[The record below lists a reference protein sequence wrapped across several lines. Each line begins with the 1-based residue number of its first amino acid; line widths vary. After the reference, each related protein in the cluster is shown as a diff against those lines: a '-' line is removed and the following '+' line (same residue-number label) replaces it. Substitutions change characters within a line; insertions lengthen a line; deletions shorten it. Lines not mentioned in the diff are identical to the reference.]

1 MKSLVLYIDKW
12 YIVGAVSTDGT
23 SRLVNLPNHEDRFW
37 LYFYEDVAND
47 EISYGKGF
55 QSKFRN
61 NENHY
66 YGDVFNSITSLSANY
81 TMFKRPQPM
90 KGIFKSSKIF
100 DDLRKDIDV
109 EGDIETY
116 VSFSK
121 DISLAARLIFLN
133 ELRSEGF
140 DVKESVARIDHLA
153 LEFAAKKN
161 DFAGD
166 GYYLVLNACNENLH
180 YSLYQKSEDIFVRES
195 EENLTGLGTDVR
207 SRALIEYVVD
217 NINDRERF
225 LKTKEEREAEYLRM
239 TQYVDEWLI
248 KLNACKSFIPVQITD
263 VTFSRDP
270 YKSYSVSVRKPK
282 IDERTE
288 KIVKDIINVITRF
301 VSDSKV
307 SHEQIKGVLLLGNTF
322 GNSQFRA
329 ELRSYYNLPAEM
341 MVGYMDRDLSTLV
354 SSYLFMNCSQ
364 FSVMTQNL
372 RINAEAE
379 LKRIQNAE
387 KEAEENVR
395 ELEKAEKQQEA
406 EKLARE
412 AELKY
417 KEAMDHGYDAE
428 REHNYDDMEEYFHI
442 ALELRP
448 DDQEARQKHD
458 EALRKKAEMAVQ
470 QNNYKEK
477 IQQAK
482 AAYEDKDYETS
493 KFKAEE
499 ALGYMPDSKEALRL
513 KEESNR
519 RIKSQKEFER
529 YLDRADLFIAQKA
542 YKEASQELQKARLL
556 DVDDKEIIEREN
568 KIAKEQHAANA
579 QVAELSNNLNSA
591 LNEGRYDDALK
602 FCNELIEFD
611 FANSRRWSAKIAE
624 INSKKE
630 RAAEEQKRWDNLIRD
645 IDSALLSEDWAKLN
659 DLGREALSIRE
670 NSDIRSKFEKSE
682 NKLAE
687 IRKNEQFTKAM
698 SEINELAIKKEFDDA
713 NAKLNSLERSM
724 RRDGLLD
731 SAKENQIRETRKSL
745 FDFGQSSSINPI
757 KSADFGSSIGRTG
770 VAGFSNGEQPNPK
783 PVSQPKK
790 PTSAP
795 DFDWDFGTSQKPK
808 QPTTRPDQ
816 TPQPKQPKSGG
827 SFFDSAS
834 EDKGHQKKN
843 SKPRGKITNDDFNF

>member
-1 MKSLVLYIDKW
+1 MKSLALYIDKW
-12 YIVGAVSTDGT
+12 YIVGAVNTDGIT
-23 SRLVNLPNHEDRFW
+23 RLVNLPNHEDRIW

-55 QSKFRN
+55 QSKYRN

-81 TMFKRPQPM
+81 RMFKRPQPM
-90 KGIFKSSKIF
+90 KGIFKSSKVF
-100 DDLRKDIDV
+100 DDLRKDIEA

-121 DISLAARLIFLN
+121 DISPAARLIFLN
-133 ELRSEGF
+133 ELRSDGF
-140 DVKESVARIDHLA
+140 DVKEYVARIDHLA
-153 LEFAAKKN
+153 LEYAAKKN
-161 DFAGD
+161 DFAED

-217 NINDRERF
+217 NINEREHF
-225 LKTKEEREAEYLRM
+225 LKTNEERESEYLRM

-307 SHEQIKGVLLLGNTF
+307 SHERIKAVLLLGNTF
-322 GNSQFRA
+322 GNSQFRS
-329 ELRSYYNLPAEM
+329 ELRSYYNLPM
-341 MVGYMDRDLSTLV
+341 DRMVVFGDRDLSSLV
-354 SSYLFMNCSQ
+354 SSYLFIDCEQ
-364 FSVMTQNL
+364 FSTLSTNL
-372 RINAEAE
+372 RANAEAE

-387 KEAEENVR
+387 REAEENQK
-395 ELEKAEKQQEA
+395 ELEESERKQESERQATEA
-406 EKLARE
+406 ER
-412 AELKY
+412 KY
-417 KEAMDHGYDAE
+417 KEAMEHGYDAE
-428 REHNYDDMEEYFHI
+428 REHNYDDMEEYFKI
-442 ALELRP
+442 ALGLRP
-448 DDQEARQKHD
+448 NDEEAKQKHE

-470 QNNYKEK
+470 QSHYKEK

-482 AAYEDKDYETS
+482 NAYDEADYETA

-499 ALGYMPDSKEALRL
+499 ALSFMPESKEAQRI
-513 KEESNR
+513 KDDSQR
-519 RIKSQKEFER
+519 RIKSQKELER

-542 YKEASQELQKARLL
+542 YNEARQELQKARLL
-556 DVDDKEIIEREN
+556 DVDDKEIIEREDR
-568 KIAKEQHAANA
+568 IATEQNAANA
-579 QVAELSNNLNSA
+579 HVAELSNNLNIA
-591 LNEGRYDDALK
+591 LGECRYDDALN

-630 RAAEEQKRWDNLIRD
+630 RAAEEQKRWDKLIRD
-645 IDSALLSEDWAKLN
+645 IDSALLSEDWTKLN
-659 DLGREALSIRE
+659 ELCKEALAMRN
-670 NSDIRSKFEKSE
+670 NSDIRSKLDKSE
-682 NKLAE
+682 SKLAE
-687 IRKNEQFTKAM
+687 IRKNEHFTKAM

-713 NAKLNSLERSM
+713 NAKLNSLERSLK
-724 RRDGLLD
+724 RGGLLD
-731 SAKENQIRETRKSL
+731 AAKENQIRETRKSL
-745 FDFGQSSSINPI
+745 FDFGQSNSSDSN
-757 KSADFGSSIGRTG
+757 KSGN
-770 VAGFSNGEQPNPK
+770 AGNSAGLTIVTDYSNGDHPK
-783 PVSQPKK
+783 QKPAAQPKR
-790 PTSAP
+790 PASAL
-795 DFDWDFGTSQKPK
+795 DFDWDFDTPQKPK
-808 QPTTRPDQ
+808 QPAIRPAQ
-816 TPQPKQPKSGG
+816 TSSKS
-827 SFFDSAS
+827 SDNFFDSTS
-834 EDKGHQKKN
+834 EDKTPKKKAS
-843 SKPRGKITNDDFNF
+843 SKPSGKITNDDFNF